1 LQFPNLLFQ
10 LLYLQVSIIIVNYN
24 VRHFLEQCLLS
35 VHRALAG
42 IDAEVLVVDNASTD
56 GSLDYLQPLFPRVQ
70 FIRLQ
75 ENLGFAK
82 ANNHAARLAK
92 GEYLLFLNPD
102 TLVAEDAVYQ
112 MLDFMQQHPQAGAL
126 GLRMLDGSG
135 EFLPESKRAFPA
147 LMPAF
152 FKLTGFARLF
162 PRSAVFNAYALGHL
176 HETENHPVD
185 VLAGA
190 CMLVRRNLLLQLGG
204 FDEQFFMYGED
215 IDLSY
220 RIRQAGY
227 ENWYC
232 ADNSIIHF
240 KGESTRKGSSNYVQL
255 FYKAMQQFVRKHYSG
270 GKSAL
275 IVQGLQA
282 AILLRAGI
290 SLIKRFVTSIG
301 MPLMDGGIIFCLFWM
316 SKSYWETYIKQYP
329 FERAQIFVLLPAF
342 VLVYWLAAAFS
353 GLYHRIYAPKKLLS
367 SLGLALLST
376 LAVYALLPEGWRFSR
391 AVILIGSMGSGLGL
405 GLFRWWLLRIR
416 WLKPDATGWV
426 IDRAVVLVHEQ
437 DLAATQS
444 FMQSM
449 QLNNRVIHWS
459 KDESDCLRAATELR
473 AHEIVLVV
481 GHHPLKQLIAFSE
494 KLQGKIALRFHYV
507 GSNSIIGSDSK
518 DSSGYTLS
526 K

>member
-1 LQFPNLLFQ
+1 M
-10 LLYLQVSIIIVNYN
+10 QVSIIIVNYN
-24 VRHFLEQCLLS
+24 VRHFLEQCLHS
-35 VHRALAG
+35 VRDAIQGLA
-42 IDAEVLVVDNASTD
+42 AEVLVIDNASTD
-56 GSLDYLQPLFPRVQ
+56 GSLNYLQPLFPEVH
-70 FIRLQ
+70 FIAFA

-82 ANNHAARLAK
+82 ANNHAAGLAK
-92 GEYLLFLNPD
+92 GQYLLFLNPD
-102 TLVAEDAVYQ
+102 TLIAADALQQ
-112 MLDFMQQHPQAGAL
+112 MLSLMQANPQAGAL
-126 GLRMLDGSG
+126 GIRMLDGSG
-135 EFLPESKRAFPA
+135 HFLPESKRAFPA
-147 LMPAF
+147 LLPAF

-162 PRSAVFNAYALGHL
+162 PSSAFFNAYALGHL
-176 HETENHPVD
+176 NESKNHSVD

-190 CMLVRRNLLLQLGG
+190 CMLVRAHVFQQLGG

-227 ENWYC
+227 ENWYLGTS
-232 ADNSIIHF
+232 SIIHF

-270 GKSAL
+270 SKSAL
-275 IVQGLQA
+275 IVQGLQI
-282 AILLRAGI
+282 AIVLRAGV

-301 MPLMDGGIIFCLFWM
+301 MPMIDGLIIFSLFWI
-316 SKSYWETYIKQYP
+316 SKTYWENFIKHFP
-329 FERAQIFVLLPAF
+329 FVRDQIIILLPAF
-342 VLVYWLAAAFS
+342 VLVYWITASFS
-353 GLYHRIYAPKKLLS
+353 GLYNRIYAPKKLLS

-391 AVILIGSMGSGLGL
+391 AVILLGSLGSGLGL
-405 GLFRWWLLRIR
+405 WLFRWWLLRIR
-416 WLKPDATGWV
+416 WLKPDATGRV
-426 IDRAVVLVHEQ
+426 IDRAVVLVHPQ

-449 QLNNRVIHWS
+449 QLDSRVMQWCT
-459 KDESDCLRAATELR
+459 DEADCLQAFAKHR
-473 AHEIVLVV
+473 AHEIVLIA
-481 GHHPLKQLIAFSE
+481 GHQPMKQLIDFANRL
-494 KLQGKIALRFHYV
+494 KGQTALRFHYA